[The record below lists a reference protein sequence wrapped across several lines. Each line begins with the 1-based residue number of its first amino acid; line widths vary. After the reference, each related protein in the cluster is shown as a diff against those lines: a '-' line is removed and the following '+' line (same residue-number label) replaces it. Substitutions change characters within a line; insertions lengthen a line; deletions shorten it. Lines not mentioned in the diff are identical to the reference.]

1 MIDREKFNETYKHYG
16 REILVDII
24 GLWEADYD
32 SRIAELTKNIAERN
46 FKALDDTAHSFKGT
60 VVNFYYPEPVKFA
73 YLLERMGKKEISD
86 DGIED
91 IFEQLK
97 VSSDKLLIELK
108 QHLKTIS

>member
-1 MIDREKFNETYKHYG
+1 MIDWGKFNEFYQYYG
-16 REILVDII
+16 GDVLAEII

-32 SRIAELTKNIAERN
+32 DRIAELTKNIADRD

-60 VVNFYYPEPVKFA
+60 VVNFYDPEPVKFS
-73 YLLERMGKKEISD
+73 YILERMGKKEIPV

-91 IFEQLK
+91 VFEQLK
-97 VSSDKLLIELK
+97 IASEKLLIELK